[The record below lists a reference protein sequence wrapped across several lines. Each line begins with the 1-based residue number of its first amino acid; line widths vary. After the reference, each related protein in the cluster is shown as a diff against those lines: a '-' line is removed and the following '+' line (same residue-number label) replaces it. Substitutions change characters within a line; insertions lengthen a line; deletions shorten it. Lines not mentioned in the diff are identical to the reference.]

1 MRAVVAASAWPSHF
15 AMTASGTP
23 RRCNAVP
30 QEWRAS
36 CSRIGRTPAD
46 SASLCHILVSV
57 SGVYGLPG
65 LIHRDVAAVGM
76 RRAQHQPV
84 LRVAD

>member
-15 AMTASGTP
+15 AMTASSTP
-23 RRCNAVP
+23 HRRSAVP
-30 QEWRAS
+30 QECRVS

-57 SGVYGLPG
+57 SGVYAPLV
-65 LIHRDVAAVGM
+65 HRDVTAIGM
-76 RRAQHQPV
+76 RRAQRQPV